1 MSVALD
7 RPMTLDQFL
16 IWEQGQ
22 ELRWE
27 FDGFAPMAMTG
38 GTSEHSAIQR
48 NLAIAVGGR
57 LRGNRCQLYTAD
69 LKILVAGSIRY
80 PDAFVACTP
89 LPVGT
94 LVVTDPVVTFEVLSP
109 STASTDFVVKN
120 QEYRDTP
127 SIQRY
132 VMLAQDRQQAT
143 VFERAGGDWI
153 GHIVSGG
160 AILDMPEI
168 GISVPLG
175 ELYEGVAVQPPAA
188 TVIG

>member
-1 MSVALD
+1 MSVALE
-7 RPMTLDQFL
+7 RPMSLDEFL
-16 IWEQGQ
+16 LWEQGQ

-38 GTSEHSAIQR
+38 GTSEHSAMQR

-57 LRGNRCQLYTAD
+57 LRGKRCQLYTAD
-69 LKILVAGSIRY
+69 LKVLVAGSIRY

-94 LVVTDPVVTFEVLSP
+94 LVVTDPVVVFEILSP
-109 STASTDFVVKN
+109 STASTDIGAKN
-120 QEYRDTP
+120 QEYRDAP

-143 VFERAGGDWI
+143 VFARVGDDWV
-153 GHIVSGG
+153 GHLVSGN
-160 AILDMPEI
+160 AILEMPEI
-168 GISVPLG
+168 SISVPLA
-175 ELYEGVAVQPPAA
+175 ELYEGVAFQQPGA
-188 TVIG
+188 TVTG